1 MIGKNQKQN
10 LLDKHLLLFGQK
22 PTSYLQVPGRIE
34 WFGGYPS
41 FHGGLRLTST
51 INRYL
56 YTSVSVNSNQSIRII
71 SSGFPVI
78 TLDLNHLNQSLMD
91 DVAATS
97 LVKSIILT
105 LKEDGYPIEQG
116 LDMFIESELKGPFGL
131 GSSTA
136 FALTILLILIQA
148 SKAEKLYNH
157 EKIIQWVDSLEKTFF
172 QRNPKPHDAAAM
184 VFGGTVLV
192 DHGYSNEP
200 TYQTTLET
208 FHQFEVLL
216 IDIKSQLMQESFLV
230 KQIREQMTIVAHH
243 YQKDLLAEL
252 DHLQIQ
258 HDFSDLTRMYG
269 VKTTNKLNY
278 FYQENQ
284 LAKLAYLALEKGDEQ
299 EFYRQLNTSEKNGE
313 LLLDYHLNPQ
323 AQVQRLHHAINWIQT
338 HVSHIHLRIHGLGF
352 QGPLLCMI
360 PVSMYAES
368 YRLLR
373 RQFYEQ
379 NLLPL
384 HVNKQGYKFFKP

>member
-51 INRYL
+51 INRNL

-78 TLDLNHLNQSLMD
+78 TLDLNHLNQSVMD

-105 LKEDGYPIEQG
+105 LKENGHPIEQG

-136 FALTILLILIQA
+136 FALTVLLILVQA
-148 SKAEKLYNH
+148 SKADKLYNQ
-157 EKIIQWVDSLEKTFF
+157 EKIIQWVDQLEKTFF
-172 QRNPKPHDAAAM
+172 QRNPKSYDASAM

-192 DHGYSNEP
+192 DHGFSNEP
-200 TYQTTLET
+200 TYQTTSET
-208 FHQFEVLL
+208 FQQFEVLL
-216 IDIKSQLMQESFLV
+216 IDIKSQLMQETFLV

-243 YQKDLLAEL
+243 YQKALLAEL
-252 DHLQIQ
+252 DELQVQ
-258 HDFSDLTRMYG
+258 HDFTDLTRMYG

-278 FYQENQ
+278 FYQENK
-284 LAKLAYLALEKGDEQ
+284 LAKLAYLALEKND
-299 EFYRQLNTSEKNGE
+299 
-313 LLLDYHLNPQ
+313 
-323 AQVQRLHHAINWIQT
+323 
-338 HVSHIHLRIHGLGF
+338 
-352 QGPLLCMI
+352 
-360 PVSMYAES
+360 
-368 YRLLR
+368 
-373 RQFYEQ
+373 
-379 NLLPL
+379 
-384 HVNKQGYKFFKP
+384 

>member
-22 PTSYLQVPGRIE
+22 PTTYLQVPGRIE

-51 INRYL
+51 INRNL
-56 YTSVSVNSNQSIRII
+56 YTSLSVNSNQSIRII

-78 TLDLNHLNQSLMD
+78 TLDLNHLNQSVMD

-105 LKEDGYPIEQG
+105 LKENGHPIEQG

-136 FALTILLILIQA
+136 FALTVLLILVQA
-148 SKAEKLYNH
+148 SKADKFYNQ
-157 EKIIQWVDSLEKTFF
+157 EKIIQWVDQLEKTFF
-172 QRNPKPHDAAAM
+172 QRNPKSYDASAM

-192 DHGYSNEP
+192 DHGFSNEP
-200 TYQTTLET
+200 TYQTTSET
-208 FHQFEVLL
+208 FQQFEILL
-216 IDIKSQLMQESFLV
+216 IDIKSQLMQETFLV

-243 YQKDLLAEL
+243 YQKALLAEL
-252 DHLQIQ
+252 DELQVQ
-258 HDFSDLTRMYG
+258 HDFTDLTRMYG

-278 FYQENQ
+278 FYQENK
-284 LAKLAYLALEKGDEQ
+284 LAKLAYLALEKNDEE
-299 EFYRQLNTSEKNGE
+299 EFFRQFSASEKNGE
-313 LLLDYHLNPQ
+313 LFLEYQLIPQ
-323 AQVQRLHHAINWIQT
+323 AQDQRLHHAINWIQK
-338 HVSHIHLRIHGLGF
+338 HLPHIHLRIHGLGF

-360 PVSMYAES
+360 PTTMYAES
-368 YRLLR
+368 YRILK
-373 RQFYEQ
+373 RQFYEH
-379 NLLPL
+379 NLLSL
-384 HVNKQGYKFFKP
+384 DVIQQSYKFYKP

>member
-1 MIGKNQKQN
+1 
-10 LLDKHLLLFGQK
+10 
-22 PTSYLQVPGRIE
+22 
-34 WFGGYPS
+34 
-41 FHGGLRLTST
+41 
-51 INRYL
+51 
-56 YTSVSVNSNQSIRII
+56 
-71 SSGFPVI
+71 
-78 TLDLNHLNQSLMD
+78 
-91 DVAATS
+91 
-97 LVKSIILT
+97 
-105 LKEDGYPIEQG
+105 
-116 LDMFIESELKGPFGL
+116 
-131 GSSTA
+131 
-136 FALTILLILIQA
+136 
-148 SKAEKLYNH
+148 
-157 EKIIQWVDSLEKTFF
+157 
-172 QRNPKPHDAAAM
+172 
-184 VFGGTVLV
+184 
-192 DHGYSNEP
+192 
-200 TYQTTLET
+200 
-208 FHQFEVLL
+208 
-216 IDIKSQLMQESFLV
+216 MQESFLV

-299 EFYRQLNTSEKNGE
+299 EFYRQLHTSEKNGE

-360 PVSMYAES
+360 PTSMYAES

-373 RQFYEQ
+373 RQFFEQ